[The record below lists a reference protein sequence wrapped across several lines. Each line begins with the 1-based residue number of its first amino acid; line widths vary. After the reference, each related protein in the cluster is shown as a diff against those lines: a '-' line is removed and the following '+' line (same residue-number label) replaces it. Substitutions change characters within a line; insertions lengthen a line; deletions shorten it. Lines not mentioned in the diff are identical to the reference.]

1 MPISRVMLALAVLAI
16 LAGAEA
22 ALRAQGQPPESKTV
36 TLAPTEIHEACLE
49 LAAGQR
55 LRYAFDSAQPLDF
68 NIHYH
73 EGDAVTYPVEHG
85 QIATASDAFTAPI
98 AQVSCLMWNN
108 PNAAPA
114 TLNYSIQV
122 P

>member
-16 LAGAEA
+16 LAGAGA
-22 ALRAQGQPPESKTV
+22 ALRAQGQPPESETV

-49 LAAGQR
+49 LAA
-55 LRYAFDSAQPLDF
+55 
-68 NIHYH
+68 
-73 EGDAVTYPVEHG
+73 EHG

-114 TLNYSIQV
+114 TLNHSIQV